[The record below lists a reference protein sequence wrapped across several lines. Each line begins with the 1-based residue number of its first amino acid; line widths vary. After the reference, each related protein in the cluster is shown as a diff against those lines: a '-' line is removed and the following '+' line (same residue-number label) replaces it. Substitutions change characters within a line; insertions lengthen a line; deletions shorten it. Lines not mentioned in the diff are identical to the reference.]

1 MKAIAAYT
9 AKMAADS
16 TQTIQQ
22 DNEKNSTNESLILQ
36 SFQRDDANEAMDD
49 SPVPVVDDKPVVVAP
64 PVVPKANAVTAPVK
78 KPLTGAKK
86 PVQQTPKPG
95 VKPIKPAAKPTQQK
109 PAKPAP
115 AKPRVVMP
123 PKNEY

>member
-1 MKAIAAYT
+1 
-9 AKMAADS
+9 MAADS

-49 SPVPVVDDKPVVVAP
+49 TPAPEVTDKSVVVAP
-64 PVVPKANAVTAPVK
+64 PVVPKANAVAAPLKKPAPVVK
-78 KPLTGAKK
+78 KPAQQATK
-86 PVQQTPKPG
+86 PA
-95 VKPIKPAAKPTQQK
+95 VKPNKPAVKPAQQK

-115 AKPRVVMP
+115 AKPRAVMP
-123 PKNEY
+123 AKNEY